1 MQHAAD
7 ATVATVERRGTR
19 PGIVLL
25 IASVA
30 TFLDFL
36 DVTVVNIA
44 FPSLQRHFPQTT
56 LSELSWVVTAYAV
69 VFAALLTPAGRLAD
83 VVGRKR
89 VFLSGVAAFT
99 LASAASAA
107 APSVAMLIVARAL
120 QGGAAAA
127 TIPAALGIVLAS
139 TGGGGEPA
147 SAEGAGVTLKTATID
162 GVTVL
167 TSSDGFTLYW
177 FALDTAAKSNCN
189 GSCSHY

>member
-7 ATVATVERRGTR
+7 APVAVHDRRGTR
-19 PGIVLL
+19 PGLVLL

-44 FPSLQRHFPQTT
+44 FPNLQSHFPHTT
-56 LSELSWVVTAYAV
+56 LSELSWVVTGYAV

-107 APSVAMLIVARAL
+107 APSVAVPVAPPAAQRGARAIP
-120 QGGAAAA
+120 
-127 TIPAALGIVLAS
+127 IPAP
-139 TGGGGEPA
+139 GGVVA
-147 SAEGAGVTLKTATID
+147 AGTPPHSPHPRIR
-162 GVTVL
+162 
-167 TSSDGFTLYW
+167 
-177 FALDTAAKSNCN
+177 
-189 GSCSHY
+189 

>member
-1 MQHAAD
+1 MSRCIPSVRAYRRYAFSATRLREARMQHAAD
-7 ATVATVERRGTR
+7 APAAVDDRRGTR
-19 PGIVLL
+19 PGLVLL

-44 FPSLQRHFPQTT
+44 FPSLQRHFPHTT

-89 VFLSGVAAFT
+89 VFLTGVAAFT

-107 APSVAMLIVARAL
+107 APSVAILIVA
-120 QGGAAAA
+120 
-127 TIPAALGIVLAS
+127 
-139 TGGGGEPA
+139 
-147 SAEGAGVTLKTATID
+147 
-162 GVTVL
+162 
-167 TSSDGFTLYW
+167 
-177 FALDTAAKSNCN
+177 
-189 GSCSHY
+189 